1 MAEALSAGLVCFE
14 VGSRPPE
21 EIVERLQR
29 EHGIVASVTPY
40 ASRYVRFGT
49 SIVNSED
56 EVDAALAA
64 LRELA

>member
-1 MAEALSAGLVCFE
+1 
-14 VGSRPPE
+14 
-21 EIVERLQR
+21 
-29 EHGIVASVTPY
+29 VTPY